1 MFGPSSDDGIVIAL
15 LRPLLTSAR
24 PRWVTSDGP
33 HFEQA
38 LLTDTLAD
46 LPK

>member
-1 MFGPSSDDGIVIAL
+1 MFGPSSGDGIAIAL

-24 PRWVTSDGP
+24 PRWVTSGGP
-33 HFEQA
+33 YFGQA

>member
-1 MFGPSSDDGIVIAL
+1 MFGPSSGDWSVIAL

-24 PRWVTSDGP
+24 PRWVTSGGP
-33 HFEQA
+33 LFEQA